1 MWRVI
6 GAIEDAFHPVL
17 PFPGEEVV
25 VLRLVEIL
33 QLEMSLDF
41 EVILESVVKP
51 DSAGE

>member
-1 MWRVI
+1 MRRVVC
-6 GAIEDAFHPVL
+6 AVEDALHPVF

-25 VLRLVEIL
+25 VLGLVEVL